1 MFWNVIV
8 IFSFFVAA
16 GVAEAA
22 PPAAG
27 DAVLVLL
34 SPPEPHAVK
43 LIASKLA
50 ATTCNDLYF
59 FTNVNPPR
67 LSECSLC
74 SYYAVFLVPLTMQE
88 L

>member
-8 IFSFFVAA
+8 MFSFFVAA
-16 GVAEAA
+16 GVVVAA
-22 PPAAG
+22 PAAG
-27 DAVLVLL
+27 EVVLELL
-34 SPPEPHAVK
+34 PPEPHAVK
-43 LIASKLA
+43 LMASKLA
-50 ATTCNDLYF
+50 PITCSALYF

-74 SYYAVFLVPLTMQE
+74 PYYAVFLVSLTMQE